1 MKELE
6 RGKKIKTEYVLLIAH
21 FLQEFS
27 EGGEGSLCDASFS

>member
-27 EGGEGSLCDASFS
+27 GGALSDASFSEV